1 MKELSRLGP
10 PAYILA
16 AILILFPVLDV
27 LTAVWPFQPG
37 SVTWRFSAVGLLIRV
52 AVTPLLGLVAAY
64 AAALL
69 LGHARILRLL
79 SAASGVTLLV
89 LAVILGVFVMD
100 GMQMRTMVSADAGTR
115 FRAGAVAALGKAGL
129 GLLFLTLLAMS
140 QWRAGGALEREQRLT
155 RPRAS
160 GVVVPP
166 QNPSRVAP
174 SRRSPSQPS
183 EEEAPLST

>member
-1 MKELSRLGP
+1 MKELHRLGL
-10 PAYILA
+10 PAYLLA

-27 LTAVWPFQPG
+27 LTSVWPFQPG
-37 SVTWRFSAVGLLIRV
+37 SVTWRFSTVGLLIRV

-69 LGHARILRLL
+69 LGHARVLRVL
-79 SAASGVTLLV
+79 SAISGVSLLV
-89 LAVILGVFVMD
+89 LLVVLGVFVMD
-100 GMQMRTMVSADAGTR
+100 GMQMRSMVSDEAVSR
-115 FRAGAVAALGKAGL
+115 FRSGAVAALGKAGL
-129 GLLFLTLLAMS
+129 GLLFLVLLAMS

-166 QNPSRVAP
+166 QGSSRMAP
-174 SRRSPSQPS
+174 SSRSPSQPS
-183 EEEAPLST
+183 EEEVPLST